1 MFIRKDYY
9 VQEQMRK
16 DRMASAAHARLVK
29 SVSSQKESS
38 LKKVSFQVL
47 GLVGSRLVKL
57 GDNLL
62 CRCAD
67 MPLVSPGQSS
77 QSKL

>member
-1 MFIRKDYY
+1 MFISKDYY

-16 DRMASAAHARLVK
+16 DRMAHAAHARLVK
-29 SVSSQKESS
+29 SVTSQKESA
-38 LKKVSFQVL
+38 LKKVSFHML

-57 GDNLL
+57 GDNLI

-67 MPLVSPGQSS
+67 MTLVSPGQSS
-77 QSKL
+77 QSNL

>member
-1 MFIRKDYY
+1 MFISKDYY

-16 DRMASAAHARLVK
+16 DRMARAAHARLVK
-29 SVSSQKESS
+29 SVTPQKESA
-38 LKKVSFQVL
+38 LKKVSFHVL
-47 GLVGSRLVKL
+47 GSVGSRLVKL

-77 QSKL
+77 QSNL

>member
-29 SVSSQKESS
+29 SVISQKESS

-57 GDNLL
+57 GSNLL

-67 MPLVSPGQSS
+67 MTLVSPGQSS
-77 QSKL
+77 QSNS

>member
-16 DRMASAAHARLVK
+16 DRRAQAAHARLVK
-29 SVSSQKESS
+29 SVTSQKESS
-38 LKKVSFQVL
+38 LKKASFHVL
-47 GLVGSRLVKL
+47 GLVGSRLAKL

-67 MPLVSPGQSS
+67 MTLVNPGQSS
-77 QSKL
+77 QSNL

>member
-1 MFIRKDYY
+1 MFISKDYY

-16 DRMASAAHARLVK
+16 DRMAQAAHARLVK
-29 SVSSQKESS
+29 SVTSQKESA
-38 LKKVSFQVL
+38 LKKVSFHVL
-47 GLVGSRLVKL
+47 GLVGSRLVKV

-67 MPLVSPGQSS
+67 MTLVSPGQSS
-77 QSKL
+77 QSNL